1 MCLICVDLI
10 KQKITS
16 EEAKKNLNEMVIGNE
31 VTDEL
36 QKHVE
41 EVLNLIDHIKNL
53 EMSGL

>member
-16 EEAKKNLNEMVIGNE
+16 EEAKKNLNEMVIGHE

>member
-16 EEAKKNLNEMVIGNE
+16 EETKKNLNEMVIGNE